1 MTLQNNSLNSL
12 LKDNS
17 RALKPYIIFK
27 TCVCFKQKHPR
38 SQRFTLHFSFCL
50 FSKCTVMVYLLN
62 CTEAKCFLPRP
73 FSIVIHFE
81 LINISQKM
89 NRAGCHSYF
98 SPRLEIMTMIGQN
111 LMVVNGLLEWKRKV
125 GTKRSW
131 LDIMSWLDMHWYRGG
146 KRDESYLA
154 MSLDTL
160 VIILVHWVQ
169 KFWYWG
175 GFVAIKTNF
184 CFECHVWTSAK
195 NNTPWKQ
202 WEKCLW
208 AWPLC
213 W

>member
-1 MTLQNNSLNSL
+1 MCLLQSKAPPISKIYPTLLFLPVFIMYSHG
-12 LKDNS
+12 
-17 RALKPYIIFK
+17 I
-27 TCVCFKQKHPR
+27 
-38 SQRFTLHFSFCL
+38 FTLLHWSTY
-50 FSKCTVMVYLLN
+50 SM
-62 CTEAKCFLPRP
+62 
-73 FSIVIHFE
+73 
-81 LINISQKM
+81 
-89 NRAGCHSYF
+89 
-98 SPRLEIMTMIGQN
+98 
-111 LMVVNGLLEWKRKV
+111 MVVNGLLEWKRKV

-146 KRDESYLA
+146 GGGKIDEKYLA

-184 CFECHVWTSAK
+184 CFERHVWTSAK
-195 NNTPWKQ
+195 NDTPWKR

>member
-27 TCVCFKQKHPR
+27 TCVCFNQKHPR

-50 FSKCTVMVYLLN
+50 FSKCTVMVYLLYS
-62 CTEAKCFLPRP
+62 TEALIPQSPP
-73 FSIVIHFE
+73 FC
-81 LINISQKM
+81 ISET
-89 NRAGCHSYF
+89 RWFSHCHSTN
-98 SPRLEIMTMIGQN
+98 MTMIGQN

-195 NNTPWKQ
+195 NNTPWKR

>member
-27 TCVCFKQKHPR
+27 TCVCFNQKHPR

-50 FSKCTVMVYLLN
+50 FSKCTVMVYLLY
-62 CTEAKCFLPRP
+62 CTEALIPQSPP
-73 FSIVIHFE
+73 FC
-81 LINISQKM
+81 ISET
-89 NRAGCHSYF
+89 RWFSHCHSTNQWEDF
-98 SPRLEIMTMIGQN
+98 CFWQN

-154 MSLDTL
+154 MSLEEVL
-160 VIILVHWVQ
+160 VLGRICGYKNKLL
-169 KFWYWG
+169 FW
-175 GFVAIKTNF
+175 A
-184 CFECHVWTSAK
+184 S
-195 NNTPWKQ
+195 
-202 WEKCLW
+202 CLDIS
-208 AWPLC
+208 
-213 W
+213 

>member
-1 MTLQNNSLNSL
+1 
-12 LKDNS
+12 
-17 RALKPYIIFK
+17 
-27 TCVCFKQKHPR
+27 
-38 SQRFTLHFSFCL
+38 
-50 FSKCTVMVYLLN
+50 
-62 CTEAKCFLPRP
+62 
-73 FSIVIHFE
+73 
-81 LINISQKM
+81 M

-146 KRDESYLA
+146 KSDENYLA

-175 GFVAIKTNF
+175 GFVAIKKTFVLSVMSGHQLRITHHENGERNVCEPDHYADKSF
-184 CFECHVWTSAK
+184 LGTHYWD
-195 NNTPWKQ
+195 
-202 WEKCLW
+202 
-208 AWPLC
+208 LC
-213 W
+213 WKLANLTFKKSWKSNVQTWQTV